1 MDLRCTEHNILMGS
15 LLPALTALLL
25 PLSRLLGEL
34 FTSSRLQEELEGST
48 RRGIASEALGSHSN

>member
-1 MDLRCTEHNILMGS
+1 MDLRCTERNILMGS

-34 FTSSRLQEELEGST
+34 FTSSRLQEAGAAP